1 MPVVWLLRRVFTG
14 LFANGSNVLSL
25 FLIEVHQETLNSV
38 VTVYVTGMS
47 EREEKKSAWAF

>member
-1 MPVVWLLRRVFTG
+1 MPVVWLLRRAFTG

-47 EREEKKSAWAF
+47 EREGKKSAWAF